1 MCCYCDRKSDTEIAR
16 DIAALIV
23 PDDVFSCDRGWAK
36 AARIWAASRHVE
48 RDEDV
53 EDWVGM
59 CRRRA
64 IALAGFAIASMRG
77 RTRRADYRIG
87 R

>member
-1 MCCYCDRKSDTEIAR
+1 MCCYCDRKTDAEIAR

-23 PDDVFSCDRGWAK
+23 PDDVYGCDRGWAK
-36 AARIWAASRHVE
+36 AARIWAASRRVE

-64 IALAGFAIASMRG
+64 IALAGFAIG
-77 RTRRADYRIG
+77 RTRRGDHRVG

>member
-1 MCCYCDRKSDTEIAR
+1 MCCYCDRKSDAEIAR

-23 PDDVFSCDRGWAK
+23 PDDVFSCDRGWAE
-36 AARIWAASRHVE
+36 AARVWAMSRHAE
-48 RDEDV
+48 RAQDV
-53 EDWVGM
+53 DDWVGL

-64 IALAGFAIASMRG
+64 VTLATFAVASIRG
-77 RTRRADYRIG
+77 RSRPDYRIG